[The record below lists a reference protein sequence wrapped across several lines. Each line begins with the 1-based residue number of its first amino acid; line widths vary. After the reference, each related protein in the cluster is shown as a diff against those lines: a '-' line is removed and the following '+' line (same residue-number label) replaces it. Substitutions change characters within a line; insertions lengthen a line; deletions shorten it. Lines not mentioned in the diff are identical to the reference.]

1 MNVTPIFQHHLP
13 QSTSGS
19 IKELSTSAIYKLLQP
34 CIVPAGSPH
43 AKFSNWSR
51 TFHCV
56 PLIVFEPSD
65 VEQCRLIF
73 QLAHR
78 EQRTVRIVGEGLSPS
93 DLACTSDFMLR
104 TTRMNKLRVVDPEKQ
119 FVVCDGGIRLEDLER
134 ELATHQLALRNLG
147 SISMQAMGGVITTAT
162 HGTGIEFKVLGDDVL
177 SLSLLLADGTLV
189 YCSRY
194 ENEDL
199 FKATLCGLG
208 STGLVVSVQIRVEP
222 AFRLRESQETRPFD
236 EILDNLDDIVHQA
249 QHVRLWWYPQN
260 ESVRVCSADRTV
272 ESTPERPEAS
282 SKSFI
287 TTFLTH
293 HLVEFFLFLAR
304 FWPLLAYYIARYVA
318 WMESAPKVV
327 VGESGS
333 ILRAD
338 CRFAQ
343 HTTEWAIPYEHAKAC
358 LLHLK
363 EWLKTEPYSPNGTYP
378 NFPIELR
385 FSAPDDIW
393 LSPAFGR
400 RTCWIGIIQFKPYGL
415 PVRYQELFR
424 RFEEIMTSFEGRPH
438 WAKPHHLG
446 PPQLRQLY
454 PHFDDFVRVVERVD
468 PMGMLR
474 NENVRRHILGER
486 GPATDPNVFK
496 LHKAPYNPALFP

>member
-1 MNVTPIFQHHLP
+1 MTTVPQNHL
-13 QSTSGS
+13 SSKNAAAADT
-19 IKELSTSAIYKLLQP
+19 KNLSTSTLYQLLQN
-34 CIVPAGSPH
+34 CIVPASSAN
-43 AKFSNWSR
+43 AKFANWSK

-56 PLIVFEPSD
+56 PLMVFEPSD
-65 VEQCRLIF
+65 IDQCRLIF
-73 QLAHR
+73 QLARR
-78 EQRTVRIVGEGLSPS
+78 EGKTVRIVGEGLSPS

-104 TTRMNKLRVVDPEKQ
+104 TNRLNKLRVVDPEKQ
-119 FVVCDGGIRLEDLER
+119 FVVCDGGIKLEDLER

-189 YCSRY
+189 YCSRR
-194 ENEDL
+194 ENEEL
-199 FKATLCGLG
+199 FKATLCGMG
-208 STGLVVSVQIRVEP
+208 STGLVISVQIRVEP

-236 EILDNLDDIVHQA
+236 DILENLHEIVHQA

-260 ESVRVCSADRTV
+260 KSVRVCSADRTT
-272 ESTPERPEAS
+272 EPEQPDVNARGFLPV
-282 SKSFI
+282 
-287 TTFLTH
+287 FLTH

-304 FWPLLAYYIARYVA
+304 FLPFLAFYIARYVA

-333 ILRAD
+333 ILRTD

-343 HTTEWAIPYEHAKAC
+343 HTTEWAIPYERTKEC
-358 LLHLK
+358 LLYLR
-363 EWLKTEPYSPNGTYP
+363 EWLEQEPYTTDGTYP
-378 NFPIELR
+378 HFPIELR

-393 LSPAFGR
+393 LSPAYGR

-424 RFEEIMTSFEGRPH
+424 RFETIMTSFSGRPH
-438 WAKPHHLG
+438 WAKPHSLG
-446 PPQLRQLY
+446 PAQLRPLY

-468 PMGMLR
+468 PHGMFR
-474 NENVRRHILGER
+474 NECVRRHIFGEQ
-486 GPATDPNVFK
+486 GSAVDPRVYK
-496 LHKAPYNPALFP
+496 LYRP

>member
-1 MNVTPIFQHHLP
+1 MAMQDARHSLVQNASVDLKTLSVSALYDLVAPCVVP
-13 QSTSGS
+13 SGS
-19 IKELSTSAIYKLLQP
+19 PSARF
-34 CIVPAGSPH
+34 A
-43 AKFSNWSR
+43 NWSR
-51 TFHCV
+51 TFHCT
-56 PLIVFEPSD
+56 PLVVFEPCD

-73 QLAHR
+73 ELAQR
-78 EQRTVRIVGEGLSPS
+78 EQRTVRIVGAGLSPS

-104 TTRMNKLRVVDPEKQ
+104 TSKLNKLRVVDPEKH
-119 FVVCDGGIRLEDLER
+119 FVVCDGGIKLEDLER
-134 ELATHQLALRNLG
+134 ELATHNLALRNLG

-189 YCSRY
+189 YCSRH
-194 ENEDL
+194 ENQDL

-208 STGLVVSVQIRVEP
+208 STGLVISVQIRVEP
-222 AFRLRESQETRPFD
+222 AFQLREAQVTRPFD
-236 EILDNLDDIVHQA
+236 EILANLDDIVHQA

-260 ESVRVCSADRTV
+260 KSVRVCSANRTTAI
-272 ESTPERPEAS
+272 EPEHSEPS
-282 SKSFI
+282 FKSFQPA
-287 TTFLTH
+287 FLTH

-304 FWPLLAYYIARYVA
+304 IWPVLAYYIARYVA

-343 HTTEWAIPYEHAKAC
+343 HTTEWAIPYEHAQTC
-358 LLHLK
+358 LIQLRD
-363 EWLKTEPYSPNGTYP
+363 WLETEPYSENGTYP

-393 LSPAFGR
+393 LSPAYGR

-424 RFEEIMTSFEGRPH
+424 RFEAIMSSYDGRPH

-446 PPQLRQLY
+446 PHQLRRLY
-454 PHFDDFVRVVERVD
+454 PHFDDFVAVLERVD
-468 PMGMLR
+468 PMGMFR
-474 NENVRRHILGER
+474 NENVRRHIFGER
-486 GPATDPNVFK
+486 GPAIDPRLFK
-496 LHKAPYNPALFP
+496 QHKGASDSSFYA